1 LNKLLWLLPLCLS
14 CGQPLV
20 ASEFSG
26 TPVFTVGGAVN
37 SSSARVPANHGPLE
51 LSVFWVGARAQGSL
65 QVEQSAQ
72 LDSGLG
78 AFSMT
83 LFDPPSVEA
92 SGFSDLVLSGQLAL
106 GVIVLYADKDSSGG
120 LELSQ
125 DLLLGAS
132 ARHVV
137 VHTTEP
143 ISADAPA
150 ADLVGAIEPGYH
162 LFYLEGPAGC
172 RFVDAAECPSEGLL
186 VPAPDLGAVSL
197 SLWAT
202 PQEVLVPAPGRPATE
217 PEGSIWVTP

>member
-1 LNKLLWLLPLCLS
+1 MNKLLWLLPLCIS

-20 ASEFSG
+20 ASDFSG

-37 SSSARVPANHGPLE
+37 SNFARVPANHGPLE
-51 LSVFWVGARAQGSL
+51 LSVFWVGASAQDSL
-65 QVEQSAQ
+65 QVEQTAQ

-83 LFDPPSVEA
+83 LFDPPPAEA
-92 SGFSDLVLSGQLAL
+92 SGFSDLVLTGQLAI
-106 GVIVLYADKDSSGG
+106 GVIVLYADKDGSGG

-137 VHTTEP
+137 VHATER
-143 ISADAPA
+143 IAEGAPA
-150 ADLVGAIEPGYH
+150 ASLLGTIEPGYH
-162 LFYLEGPAGC
+162 LFSLEGPAGC
-172 RFVDAAECPSEGLL
+172 RFVDAAMCPSEGTLR
-186 VPAPDLGAVSL
+186 PASDLGAVSL

-202 PQEVLVPAPGRPATE
+202 PEEVIVPAPGRPASD

>member
-1 LNKLLWLLPLCLS
+1 MKKLLCLVSLCLS

-51 LSVFWVGARAQGSL
+51 LSVFWVGAPSQGSL
-65 QVEQSAQ
+65 QAEQSAQ

-83 LFDPPSVEA
+83 LFDPPTVEA

-137 VHTTEP
+137 VHATEP
-143 ISADAPA
+143 ITASDPA
-150 ADLVGAIEPGYH
+150 AELVGALEPGYH

-172 RFVDAAECPSEGLL
+172 RFVDAAQCPSEGRL

-202 PQEVLVPAPGRPATE
+202 PQEVIVPAPGRPSTE
-217 PEGSIWVTP
+217 PEGSIWVAP